1 MVKNLFFLLLWES
14 FYGNPFMGIQSVMRR
29 YNSHYIHPYMELLS
43 SEQDLFS
50 LKMIPGHFFCTFP
63 ACLWKWRLSAKLD
76 IWQHTVHTAVTAWK
90 GQQHLHIKIM
100 WPESGLTNQKKK
112 KKKVFCLRTHL
123 PVLLCFDFCSPELC
137 PWKEKKKHWQDLHRL
152 TCIRSIPDIQI
163 KEISMLNRF
172 TEYSADIIL

>member
-112 KKKVFCLRTHL
+112 KKESLLLKNSPASSSLLWFLLSRTVSL
-123 PVLLCFDFCSPELC
+123 ER
-137 PWKEKKKHWQDLHRL
+137 KEETL
-152 TCIRSIPDIQI
+152 TG
-163 KEISMLNRF
+163 
-172 TEYSADIIL
+172 SAQVNMHP